1 MVNKFMN
8 LSDEMIKNLEYYM
21 PKKQVLQQ
29 LADFFGVFS
38 DGTRLKILSA
48 LSIGQMCVNDISAA
62 LDINQTTVSHQLKLL
77 KSMGIVKNTRL
88 GKVIFYELSG
98 KIINDVLLS
107 GVDYLECGVV

>member
-1 MVNKFMN
+1 MNKFMN

-21 PKKQVLQQ
+21 PQKQVLQQ

-48 LSIGQMCVNDISAA
+48 LSMGRMCVNDISMA

-77 KSMGIVKNTRL
+77 KSMGIVKNMRL
-88 GKVIFYELSG
+88 GKVIFYDLSNH
-98 KIINDVLLS
+98 IINDVLLS
-107 GVDYLECGVV
+107 GVDYLEANIV

>member
-1 MVNKFMN
+1 MNKFMN

-21 PKKQVLQQ
+21 PQKQVLQQ

-48 LSIGQMCVNDISAA
+48 LSMGSMCVNDISKA

-77 KSMGIVKNTRL
+77 KSMGIVKNMRL
-88 GKVIFYELSG
+88 GKVIFYELSNPT
-98 KIINDVLLS
+98 INDVLLS
-107 GVDYLECGVV
+107 WVDCLEAKIV